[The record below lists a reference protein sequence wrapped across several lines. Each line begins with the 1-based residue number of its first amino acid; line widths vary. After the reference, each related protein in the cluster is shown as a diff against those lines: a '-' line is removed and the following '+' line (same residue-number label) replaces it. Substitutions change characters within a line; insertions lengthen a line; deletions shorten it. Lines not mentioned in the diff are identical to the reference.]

1 MSKPVINVQ
10 AQQTT
15 GEFGARH
22 WGHF

>member
-1 MSKPVINVQ
+1 MIKPVINVQ